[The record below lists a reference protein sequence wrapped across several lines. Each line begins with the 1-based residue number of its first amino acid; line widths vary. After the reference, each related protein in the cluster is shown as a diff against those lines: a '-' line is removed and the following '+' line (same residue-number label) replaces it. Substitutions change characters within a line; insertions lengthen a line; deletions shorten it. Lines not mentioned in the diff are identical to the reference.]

1 MPYGDDPAPPVDRL
15 ARLAAIGT
23 AAGRIAIGA
32 GIWLAPERSWRAL
45 GLAGT
50 PAAGAALALGRMAAT
65 RDIVLGAAAL
75 AALGDRERLRR
86 VAAGTAVV
94 DAGDVLAFG
103 LALREGGEVRDA
115 AIRGL
120 AAALPATLAGAWV
133 AYRLQARDRLERRLT
148 RSRI

>member
-103 LALREGGEVRDA
+103 LALREGGERTR
-115 AIRGL
+115 RGDPRPRRGPPGDPGRGVGRVP
-120 AAALPATLAGAWV
+120 PAGTRPPRTPPDTL
-133 AYRLQARDRLERRLT
+133 
-148 RSRI
+148 